1 MYCSGSKNLQKSV
14 GNYKHVNSSTLTI
27 YFKLIAVT
35 VPCWEKTSQE
45 NWLQMKTPTTKFLD
59 AMHIVLHYELW
70 SNTFRKA
77 KSLFKDIM
85 QCHSCKASWG
95 CLLEQIG
102 LCIKLMHQKRGKTK
116 AECIFCAKLLNATT
130 LGKPA
135 KSPTRTQAF
144 PNKTDSISCQ
154 ILIKTIKGKGYILI
168 REEMKNKFVFQ
179 RAKSNMVLTE
189 ASNERP
195 FYTNV
200 KNASWVLRLPWE
212 IVSHQISFT
221 PMILCIQRQK
231 VI

>member
-1 MYCSGSKNLQKSV
+1 M
-14 GNYKHVNSSTLTI
+14 NYGLT
-27 YFKLIAVT
+27 
-35 VPCWEKTSQE
+35 
-45 NWLQMKTPTTKFLD
+45 
-59 AMHIVLHYELW
+59 H
-70 SNTFRKA
+70 FRKA

-102 LCIKLMHQKRGKTK
+102 LYIKLMHQKRGKTK

-168 REEMKNKFVFQ
+168 REEMKHKFVFQ
-179 RAKSNMVLTE
+179 RAKSNMVLTWKAMSSSIKWKAILHQCE
-189 ASNERP
+189 ER
-195 FYTNV
+195 FMSSQTAVRN
-200 KNASWVLRLPWE
+200 
-212 IVSHQISFT
+212 SFT
-221 PMILCIQRQK
+221 PDLIHTNDSMHPKTKGYLK
-231 VI
+231 K